1 MLGDG
6 TRDEP
11 LVIRGDKLN
20 NANDLLHEAERESN
34 NELKPISQTKTKL
47 TERVYDLEEGGQT
60 ALGPAVIFALNI
72 AAKRQGSKI
81 VICTDGKRVDIEI
94 LFYCNQ
100 LILCMFLGLANRG
113 LGSLELAQ
121 DEKADEAVKM
131 QALHEGNQFYAECN
145 FYSFFFCFINF
156 QGYFLCFAVTERA
169 RDKGISISV
178 ITIKGKSKIIF

>member
-1 MLGDG
+1 LVFCIFISILGDG

-94 LFYCNQ
+94 LFYYNQ
-100 LILCMFLGLANRG
+100 LILCVF
-113 LGSLELAQ
+113 
-121 DEKADEAVKM
+121 
-131 QALHEGNQFYAECN
+131 
-145 FYSFFFCFINF
+145 
-156 QGYFLCFAVTERA
+156 
-169 RDKGISISV
+169 
-178 ITIKGKSKIIF
+178 